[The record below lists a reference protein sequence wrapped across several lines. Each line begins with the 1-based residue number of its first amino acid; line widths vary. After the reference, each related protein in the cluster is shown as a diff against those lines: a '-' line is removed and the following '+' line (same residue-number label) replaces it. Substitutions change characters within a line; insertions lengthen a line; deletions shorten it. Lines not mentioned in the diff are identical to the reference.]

1 MKTLNGKKYF
11 DKQDVKDITALAKMV
26 VNNPY
31 DNLDFLFKAT
41 KEEVESVVRGIDA
54 LANTINWE
62 LVSESAVGMV
72 KIEELARTMR
82 LPVSEMVTY
91 EEYNKTPVEKITKHV
106 MLRYENWLR
115 SVGADILV
123 DEYKKV

>member
-1 MKTLNGKKYF
+1 
-11 DKQDVKDITALAKMV
+11 MV

-91 EEYNKTPVEKITKHV
+91 EEYNKTPVEKITKHKNN
-106 MLRYENWLR
+106 RKSNTR
-115 SVGADILV
+115 
-123 DEYKKV
+123 KN